1 MRVFGSKPGE
11 SPPRRYFVPY
21 FVLAVG
27 LLITAFFSYFIW
39 RTAQSK
45 DQTRFTTA
53 TQELTTYVRGRPRL
67 YIEVLRAG
75 SGLFAVN
82 PSITPNQ
89 FHNFVERL
97 ELADQY
103 RGAQGIG
110 FLERV
115 KAGQKPSART
125 TLQRRR
131 VTDVVMDQ
139 NLQDSYPVVYF
150 ESLDG
155 HKPVDIGFDMNM
167 DPVRR
172 EAMERARDT
181 GLPATTARVMLA
193 REESEPEAPGF
204 LIFAPIYEND
214 RTPKTVDERRE

>member
-21 FVLAVG
+21 FVLAIG

-45 DQTRFTTA
+45 DQTRFTTS

-82 PSITPNQ
+82 PSITPSQ

-103 RGAQGIG
+103 RGQA
-110 FLERV
+110 LELV
-115 KAGQKPSART
+115 AR
-125 TLQRRR
+125 LHAA
-131 VTDVVMDQ
+131 D
-139 NLQDSYPVVYF
+139 L
-150 ESLDG
+150 
-155 HKPVDIGFDMNM
+155 
-167 DPVRR
+167 
-172 EAMERARDT
+172 
-181 GLPATTARVMLA
+181 
-193 REESEPEAPGF
+193 
-204 LIFAPIYEND
+204 
-214 RTPKTVDERRE
+214 